1 MATVKEYGVA
11 AGMVSAQ
18 VVFATTLLLSR
29 HLFTHG
35 MSFYA
40 FVLYRQMTSTLVIS
54 PIFFYINRRRRPCVR
69 WKNVKQI
76 FLLAFL
82 IVTLN
87 QMLHNAGTALTSS
100 IFVGTMNNLIPSITF
115 LLAYLLRLE
124 ELNIMKRDGQVKI
137 LGIMLGLGGAMVMT
151 FFKGHH
157 ENRHLQ
163 QLGLNIESF
172 PLSLVLKFLG
182 QSGGNFILGAFIAII
197 GCSSCSAYLLYQ
209 ETIIEEYPCKLSL
222 SFLINLMGLLQCAVV
237 SLILEKPSALNLQ
250 WNMQLLLIVCIGICM
265 GAERFIII
273 MCVKAKGAVYVSA
286 FNPLSTVIV
295 AILEPLLLHEQLTW
309 SSLTGMT
316 MVIVGLYLYIWV
328 KAKESPH
335 DSSEHEDPRET
346 WNTNC
351 QVSSNQQPLLAT
363 TIL

>member
-82 IVTLN
+82 I
-87 QMLHNAGTALTSS
+87 
-100 IFVGTMNNLIPSITF
+100 
-115 LLAYLLRLE
+115 LE

>member
-1 MATVKEYGVA
+1 MII
-11 AGMVSAQ
+11 
-18 VVFATTLLLSR
+18 
-29 HLFTHG
+29 
-35 MSFYA
+35 
-40 FVLYRQMTSTLVIS
+40 LY
-54 PIFFYINRRRRPCVR
+54 P
-69 WKNVKQI
+69 
-76 FLLAFL
+76 
-82 IVTLN
+82 
-87 QMLHNAGTALTSS
+87 
-100 IFVGTMNNLIPSITF
+100 
-115 LLAYLLRLE
+115 E
-124 ELNIMKRDGQVKI
+124 
-137 LGIMLGLGGAMVMT
+137 
-151 FFKGHH
+151 
-157 ENRHLQ
+157 
-163 QLGLNIESF
+163 
-172 PLSLVLKFLG
+172 
-182 QSGGNFILGAFIAII
+182 
-197 GCSSCSAYLLYQ
+197 CSQ